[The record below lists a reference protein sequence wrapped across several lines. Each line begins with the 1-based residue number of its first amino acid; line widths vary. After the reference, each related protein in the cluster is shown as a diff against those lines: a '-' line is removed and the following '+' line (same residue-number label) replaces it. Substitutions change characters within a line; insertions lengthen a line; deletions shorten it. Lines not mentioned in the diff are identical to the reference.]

1 VERDEYVEDKKKG
14 LVGEMPKFLQKKKV
28 GSKPSFIFLNLRAQE
43 ISQFSVWWFMKGKS

>member
-14 LVGEMPKFLQKKKV
+14 LVGEMPKFLPPPLPPKKEKKV

-43 ISQFSVWWFMKGKS
+43 ISQFSV